1 MRLPFLAGTAALVL
15 LTGCQKGAPPPP
27 PKKAPA
33 EVKFVRPTQA
43 PVTPFEEFGG
53 RALSPQTVELR
64 ARVSGYLTRVNFEDG
79 QNVKA
84 GDVLFEIED
93 TIYKATLA
101 QTEATVKEREAD
113 ISRIQTQLQRAKRL
127 KQSDATTDQEVERL
141 TFETAAAVA
150 ARDAAVA
157 TRDRAKLD
165 VGFTRVLAPIT
176 GRIGRRLVDPGN
188 LVQADTTPLATVVS
202 LDPIYAY
209 FDYDER
215 SILHMRRLVEQGRL
229 AEAPDRNQPVGL
241 SLAGENDYRVS
252 GKINWV
258 DNQIDMGTGTLRA
271 RVEVA
276 NPKGTISP
284 GMFIRLKVPV
294 GPEEQALLIPE
305 EALGADQGQRFVY
318 VINGEDAVEYRR
330 VEVGLLTEG
339 KRVILSGISAGDRVV
354 VTGLQRIKA
363 KDKVSPKEWTP
374 DAPPKVA
381 KTGDE
386 AAKAPAATPAPPASA
401 APASPAPATPPS
413 NVASA
418 PDAPAGTSGP
428 RTAKMP

>member
-1 MRLPFLAGTAALVL
+1 MCSRFRDLSPMRLPFLAGTAALVL

-165 VGFTRVLAPIT
+165 VGFTRVLAPI
-176 GRIGRRLVDPGN
+176 
-188 LVQADTTPLATVVS
+188 
-202 LDPIYAY
+202 
-209 FDYDER
+209 
-215 SILHMRRLVEQGRL
+215 
-229 AEAPDRNQPVGL
+229 
-241 SLAGENDYRVS
+241 
-252 GKINWV
+252 
-258 DNQIDMGTGTLRA
+258 
-271 RVEVA
+271 
-276 NPKGTISP
+276 
-284 GMFIRLKVPV
+284 
-294 GPEEQALLIPE
+294 
-305 EALGADQGQRFVY
+305 
-318 VINGEDAVEYRR
+318 
-330 VEVGLLTEG
+330 
-339 KRVILSGISAGDRVV
+339 
-354 VTGLQRIKA
+354 
-363 KDKVSPKEWTP
+363 
-374 DAPPKVA
+374 
-381 KTGDE
+381 
-386 AAKAPAATPAPPASA
+386 
-401 APASPAPATPPS
+401 
-413 NVASA
+413 
-418 PDAPAGTSGP
+418 
-428 RTAKMP
+428 

>member
-1 MRLPFLAGTAALVL
+1 
-15 LTGCQKGAPPPP
+15 
-27 PKKAPA
+27 
-33 EVKFVRPTQA
+33 
-43 PVTPFEEFGG
+43 VTPFEEFGG

-64 ARVSGYLTRVNFEDG
+64 ARVSGYLTRVNFQDG
-79 QNVKA
+79 QDVKA

-113 ISRIQTQLQRAKRL
+113 IGRLQSQLDRATRL
-127 KQSDATTDQEVERL
+127 KKSDATTDQEVERL
-141 TFETAAAVA
+141 AFETAAAGA

-165 VGFTRVLAPIT
+165 VAFTRVLAPIT

-202 LDPIYAY
+202 LNPIYAY

-276 NPKGTISP
+276 NPQGTISP

-294 GPEEQALLIPE
+294 GPEEQALLVPE
-305 EALGADQGQRFVY
+305 EALGADQGQRYVY
-318 VINGEDAVEYRR
+318 VINGENVIEYRR

-339 KRVILSGISAGDRVV
+339 RRVILSGVSAGDRIV
-354 VTGLQRIKA
+354 VTGLQRIRPKA
-363 KDKVSPKEWTP
+363 KVAPKEWTP
-374 DAPPKVA
+374 DVA
-381 KTGDE
+381 GKPGNDAKE
-386 AAKAPAATPAPPASA
+386 AAPSVSVVTKPDAESGKPPAASQAPAAAATVPPA
-401 APASPAPATPPS
+401 PS

-418 PDAPAGTSGP
+418 PDSPPNTGAGA